1 MPVIRTDYTQ
11 INTGNYSG
19 VKIQMLARLELRI
32 FRMVAKWEYTF
43 YNYND
48 WNVYKR
54 GFFKVRIKNK
64 SIYRALYSY
73 LFLFAYLLSTTDF
86 PYPQTQ
92 NISYNLFH
100 LFQRI
105 VNIISSVPSLL
116 IYEDSNIL

>member
-1 MPVIRTDYTQ
+1 MPVIRTGYTQ
-11 INTGNYSG
+11 VNTGNYSG

-86 PYPQTQ
+86 PYPQSQ
-92 NISYNLFH
+92 HISYNLFH

>member
-1 MPVIRTDYTQ
+1 MPVIRTGYTQ
-11 INTGNYSG
+11 VNTGNYSG

>member
-11 INTGNYSG
+11 VNTGNYSG

>member
-1 MPVIRTDYTQ
+1 MPLLHLSVISHGINYSLLIFLHGIQLVEFCFSILKLIRQHINNQLLICMPVIRTDYTQ

-54 GFFKVRIKNK
+54 GFFKVRIKN
-64 SIYRALYSY
+64 
-73 LFLFAYLLSTTDF
+73 
-86 PYPQTQ
+86 
-92 NISYNLFH
+92 
-100 LFQRI
+100 
-105 VNIISSVPSLL
+105 
-116 IYEDSNIL
+116 

>member
-64 SIYRALYSY
+64 SIYSYIHIFFSLRIYFQLQISLIRRPRIFLITCSIYSN
-73 LFLFAYLLSTTDF
+73 ALST
-86 PYPQTQ
+86 
-92 NISYNLFH
+92 
-100 LFQRI
+100 
-105 VNIISSVPSLL
+105 
-116 IYEDSNIL
+116 